1 MNIITIL
8 NELITKNFNKFI
20 KNYFNNM
27 NYIDKQGTFS
37 NYYNFINDLDSFNDS
52 FIKDVIKSYFEY
64 IDECFFN
71 SSYRRIYCKSNGFYE
86 RKNFVTLFG
95 EITFKRRYYYDT
107 NTNEYFFFTDLF
119 LGLPKRKHF
128 DPFVC
133 AEICDQATT
142 ESYSKT
148 GKIIANKIGKR
159 TTNNINLNRATIRNI
174 VISFNPEHNEVNEL
188 KRVEKL
194 FVMLDEKFIGSQ
206 FNDGKDFMTK
216 ASVIFEDYE
225 KEYSYKKKDNSK
237 NRYKLVNPHSCAS
250 IDDTLLEDT
259 INYIYNNYDVN
270 FIKEINFMGD
280 CAKWIKEFPKSN
292 WFKFTSN
299 TKVQFAMDNF
309 HFKQA
314 LMNLTTK
321 KNEDVYEA
329 LLEYVNS
336 NNKKDFNL
344 LVEQFKDLYPDRTE
358 VIENKQ
364 NYILNNW
371 NERQTYLNNK
381 YIKCSMESHI
391 SHILADLFT
400 ARPKAYSENG
410 LRKLLQLRLL
420 KINGINIKEL
430 YLNNLIN
437 PLKINNEINN
447 LKINANKI
455 LFPTDTKTNKYFN
468 NFYNTGFETF
478 DYIQKEETSFI

>member
-1 MNIITIL
+1 M
-8 NELITKNFNKFI
+8 
-20 KNYFNNM
+20 
-27 NYIDKQGTFS
+27 
-37 NYYNFINDLDSFNDS
+37 
-52 FIKDVIKSYFEY
+52 
-64 IDECFFN
+64 
-71 SSYRRIYCKSNGFYE
+71 
-86 RKNFVTLFG
+86 
-95 EITFKRRYYYDT
+95 
-107 NTNEYFFFTDLF
+107 
-119 LGLPKRKHF
+119 
-128 DPFVC
+128 C

-148 GKIIANKIGKR
+148 GKIISNKIGKR
-159 TTNNINLNRATIRNI
+159 TSNNINLNRATIRNI
-174 VISFNPEHNEVNEL
+174 VLAFNPEYNEINEL

-194 FVMLDEKFIGSQ
+194 FIMLDEKFIGSQ

-225 KEYSYKKKDNSK
+225 KEYSYKKVKNSK
-237 NRYKLVNPHSCAS
+237 NRYKLMNAYACAS

-270 FIKEINFMGD
+270 YIKEINFMGD

-292 WFKFTSN
+292 WFKFTFD
-299 TKVQFAMDNF
+299 TKIQFAMDNF

-329 LLEYVNS
+329 LLEYVNN

-344 LVEQFKDLYPDRTE
+344 LVQQFKDLYPDRVET
-358 VIENKQ
+358 IENKQ

-381 YIKCSMESHI
+381 YMKCSMESHL

-410 LRKLLQLRLL
+410 LKKLLRLRLL
-420 KINGINIKEL
+420 KINGDRK
-430 YLNNLIN
+430 
-437 PLKINNEINN
+437 
-447 LKINANKI
+447 
-455 LFPTDTKTNKYFN
+455 
-468 NFYNTGFETF
+468 
-478 DYIQKEETSFI
+478 SVV

>member
-1 MNIITIL
+1 MNIITKL

-225 KEYSYKKKDNSK
+225 KEYSYKKKK
-237 NRYKLVNPHSCAS
+237 
-250 IDDTLLEDT
+250 I
-259 INYIYNNYDVN
+259 I
-270 FIKEINFMGD
+270 
-280 CAKWIKEFPKSN
+280 
-292 WFKFTSN
+292 
-299 TKVQFAMDNF
+299 
-309 HFKQA
+309 
-314 LMNLTTK
+314 
-321 KNEDVYEA
+321 
-329 LLEYVNS
+329 
-336 NNKKDFNL
+336 
-344 LVEQFKDLYPDRTE
+344 
-358 VIENKQ
+358 
-364 NYILNNW
+364 
-371 NERQTYLNNK
+371 
-381 YIKCSMESHI
+381 
-391 SHILADLFT
+391 
-400 ARPKAYSENG
+400 
-410 LRKLLQLRLL
+410 L
-420 KINGINIKEL
+420 KIDIN
-430 YLNNLIN
+430 
-437 PLKINNEINN
+437 
-447 LKINANKI
+447 
-455 LFPTDTKTNKYFN
+455 
-468 NFYNTGFETF
+468 
-478 DYIQKEETSFI
+478 

>member
-1 MNIITIL
+1 MNIITKL
-8 NELITKNFNKFI
+8 NELITKNFNKFL

-27 NYIDKQGTFS
+27 NYVDKQGTFS

-52 FIKDVIKSYFEY
+52 FIKDVIKGYFEY
-64 IDECFFN
+64 IDECFFK
-71 SSYRRIYCKSNGFYE
+71 SSYRRNYCKSNGFYE

-95 EITFKRRYYYDT
+95 EINFKRRYYYDT
-107 NTNEYFFFTDLF
+107 KTNEYFFFTDLF

-148 GKIIANKIGKR
+148 GKIISNKIGKR
-159 TTNNINLNRATIRNI
+159 TSNNINLNRATIRNI
-174 VISFNPEHNEVNEL
+174 VLAFNPEYNEINEL

-194 FVMLDEKFIGSQ
+194 FIMLDEKFIGSQ
-206 FNDGKDFMTK
+206 FNNGKDFMTK

-225 KEYSYKKKDNSK
+225 KEYSYKKVKNSK
-237 NRYKLVNPHSCAS
+237 NRYKLMNAHACAS
-250 IDDTLLEDT
+250 IDNTLLEDT

-270 FIKEINFMGD
+270 YIKEINFMGD

-292 WFKFTSN
+292 WFKFTFD
-299 TKVQFAMDNF
+299 TKVQFAIDNF

-321 KNEDVYEA
+321 KNEDVYES
-329 LLEYVNS
+329 LLEYVNN

-344 LVEQFKDLYPDRTE
+344 LVQQFKDLYPDRVET
-358 VIENKQ
+358 IENKQ

-381 YIKCSMESHI
+381 YMKCSMESHI

-410 LRKLLQLRLL
+410 LRKLLRLRLL

-437 PLKINNEINN
+437 PLKNNNEINN

-455 LFPTDTKTNKYFN
+455 IFPTDTKTNKYFN
-468 NFYNTGFETF
+468 DFYNTGFEIF
-478 DYIQKEETSFI
+478 DCIQKEETSFI

>member
-1 MNIITIL
+1 MI
-8 NELITKNFNKFI
+8 I

>member
-1 MNIITIL
+1 MILIQMNI
-8 NELITKNFNKFI
+8 
-20 KNYFNNM
+20 
-27 NYIDKQGTFS
+27 
-37 NYYNFINDLDSFNDS
+37 
-52 FIKDVIKSYFEY
+52 
-64 IDECFFN
+64 
-71 SSYRRIYCKSNGFYE
+71 
-86 RKNFVTLFG
+86 
-95 EITFKRRYYYDT
+95 
-107 NTNEYFFFTDLF
+107 FFFTDLF

>member
-1 MNIITIL
+1 MNIITKL
-8 NELITKNFNKFI
+8 NELITKNFNKFL

-52 FIKDVIKSYFEY
+52 FIKDVIKGYFEY
-64 IDECFFN
+64 IDECFFK
-71 SSYRRIYCKSNGFYE
+71 SSYRRNYCKSNGFYE

-95 EITFKRRYYYDT
+95 EINFKRRYYYDT
-107 NTNEYFFFTDLF
+107 KTNEYFFFTDLF

-148 GKIIANKIGKR
+148 GKIISNKIGKR
-159 TTNNINLNRATIRNI
+159 TSNNINLNRATIRNI
-174 VISFNPEHNEVNEL
+174 VLAFNPEYNEINEL

-194 FVMLDEKFIGSQ
+194 FIMLDEKFIGSQ
-206 FNDGKDFMTK
+206 FNNGKDFMTK

-225 KEYSYKKKDNSK
+225 KEYSYKKVKNSK
-237 NRYKLVNPHSCAS
+237 NRYKLMNAHACAS
-250 IDDTLLEDT
+250 IDNTLLEDT

-270 FIKEINFMGD
+270 YIKEINFMGD

-292 WFKFTSN
+292 WFKFTFD
-299 TKVQFAMDNF
+299 TKVQFAIDNF

-321 KNEDVYEA
+321 KNEDVYES
-329 LLEYVNS
+329 LLEYVNN

-344 LVEQFKDLYPDRTE
+344 LVQQFKDLYPDRVET
-358 VIENKQ
+358 IENKQ

-381 YIKCSMESHI
+381 YMKCSMESHI

-410 LRKLLQLRLL
+410 LRKLLRLRLL

-437 PLKINNEINN
+437 PLKNNNEINN

-455 LFPTDTKTNKYFN
+455 IFPTDTKTNKYFN
-468 NFYNTGFETF
+468 DFYNTGFEIF
-478 DYIQKEETSFI
+478 DCIQKEETSFI

>member
-1 MNIITIL
+1 MKTNNI
-8 NELITKNFNKFI
+8 KDGF
-20 KNYFNNM
+20 YDFNNM

>member
-1 MNIITIL
+1 
-8 NELITKNFNKFI
+8 
-20 KNYFNNM
+20 
-27 NYIDKQGTFS
+27 
-37 NYYNFINDLDSFNDS
+37 
-52 FIKDVIKSYFEY
+52 
-64 IDECFFN
+64 
-71 SSYRRIYCKSNGFYE
+71 
-86 RKNFVTLFG
+86 
-95 EITFKRRYYYDT
+95 
-107 NTNEYFFFTDLF
+107 
-119 LGLPKRKHF
+119 
-128 DPFVC
+128 
-133 AEICDQATT
+133 
-142 ESYSKT
+142 
-148 GKIIANKIGKR
+148 
-159 TTNNINLNRATIRNI
+159 
-174 VISFNPEHNEVNEL
+174 
-188 KRVEKL
+188 
-194 FVMLDEKFIGSQ
+194 MLDEKFIGSQ

>member
-1 MNIITIL
+1 
-8 NELITKNFNKFI
+8 
-20 KNYFNNM
+20 
-27 NYIDKQGTFS
+27 
-37 NYYNFINDLDSFNDS
+37 
-52 FIKDVIKSYFEY
+52 
-64 IDECFFN
+64 
-71 SSYRRIYCKSNGFYE
+71 
-86 RKNFVTLFG
+86 
-95 EITFKRRYYYDT
+95 
-107 NTNEYFFFTDLF
+107 
-119 LGLPKRKHF
+119 
-128 DPFVC
+128 
-133 AEICDQATT
+133 
-142 ESYSKT
+142 
-148 GKIIANKIGKR
+148 
-159 TTNNINLNRATIRNI
+159 
-174 VISFNPEHNEVNEL
+174 
-188 KRVEKL
+188 
-194 FVMLDEKFIGSQ
+194 
-206 FNDGKDFMTK
+206 
-216 ASVIFEDYE
+216 
-225 KEYSYKKKDNSK
+225 
-237 NRYKLVNPHSCAS
+237 
-250 IDDTLLEDT
+250 
-259 INYIYNNYDVN
+259 
-270 FIKEINFMGD
+270 MGD